1 MRLIFPFAAFLWVA
15 CLTHAS
21 DLRDRFQRID
31 SYACYYGPGKVEE
44 LVSRG
49 AVIIETQQ
57 QSPAS
62 IAQMQEGGAIVI
74 GYISIG
80 EDDALRVG
88 DGEGPGG
95 MDSGYF
101 DRDGNDA
108 PDKNKIWNSYYADAR
123 QLAWREYF
131 LKRTAAMRD
140 EYGVDGFFLDTVDTS
155 ELYPESKD
163 AMISLIKDLRSQQ
176 PDSVIVINRGFHTIP
191 FLADTVDGVMFES
204 GTASYDFAAKE
215 YMLLKPSAWDYGLV
229 LWRDVL
235 KPVMDEH
242 GIVVLALDY
251 AESAEH
257 ENTRIAMDRALTFG
271 YVPEVST
278 IYLDAI
284 YDIDY
289 SPAPDEKYLE
299 LQNTPERMTYQLP
312 EPTNGFPEGTKVA
325 PSSIYPDYDV
335 TPVVDGIADRE
346 QLDWRRR
353 AWASWERGG
362 EHFLEFQFPQPVSAD
377 GLSVDWAF
385 DNGVHHQA
393 REFRVEV
400 MPADQ
405 AEEWVPV
412 VAVEDNEQSSND
424 LKFDAMDIVALRLVQ
439 EDGMGSPDRPD
450 LMWVEQVRLKS
461 LN

>member
-1 MRLIFPFAAFLWVA
+1 MRQLITFAAFGVA
-15 CLTHAS
+15 CLSHAS
-21 DLRDRFQRID
+21 DVRDRFERIN
-31 SYACYYGPGKVEE
+31 SYACYYGPGMVEE
-44 LVSRG
+44 LVSRD
-49 AVIIETQQ
+49 AVIIETKK
-57 QSPAS
+57 QSPLA
-62 IAQMQEGGAIVI
+62 IAQMQDGGAIVI

-80 EDDALRVG
+80 EDDVLRVG
-88 DGEGPGG
+88 DGQGPGG

-101 DRDGNDA
+101 DRDANGE

-123 QLAWREYF
+123 QPAWRKYF
-131 LKRTAAMRD
+131 LERTAAMRD

-163 AMISLIKDLRSQQ
+163 AMISLIQELRAQQ

-191 FLADTVDGVMFES
+191 ALSETIDGVMFES

-215 YMLLKPSAWDYGLV
+215 YMLLKPSAWDYGLA

-235 KPVMDEH
+235 KPAMDEH
-242 GIVVLALDY
+242 GLVVLALDY
-251 AESAEH
+251 AASAKH
-257 ENTRIAMDRALTFG
+257 ENTRIAMDRATTFG

-289 SPAPDEKYLE
+289 TPSPDERFLE

-312 EPTNGFPEGTKVA
+312 EPVNGFPEGTRVA

-335 TPVVDGIADRE
+335 TPVVDGIADRQ

-353 AWASWERGG
+353 AWASWEKDG
-362 EHFLEFQFPQPVSAD
+362 EHFLEFQFPQPVAAE
-377 GLSVDWAF
+377 GLTVNWAF

-400 MPADQ
+400 IPADQ
-405 AEEWVPV
+405 ADGWVPV
-412 VAVEDNEQSSND
+412 ASVGDNQQPSND
-424 LKFDAMDIVALRLVQ
+424 LKFDPVDIVAIRLVQ
-439 EDGMGSPDRPD
+439 EDGMGSLARPD
-450 LMWVEQVRLKS
+450 LMWVEQVTLKS
-461 LN
+461 RK